1 MVALRR
7 SLVLAALAGG
17 AAAFTAPCGVPALRS
32 ERPATC
38 GVHMVKDAADGL
50 FTPIVKVAKS
60 LVGHK
65 ALDKIR
71 GNVIGQHSKVR
82 FICFAK
88 LTDAPVFGCIRR
100 WY

>member
-1 MVALRR
+1 
-7 SLVLAALAGG
+7 
-17 AAAFTAPCGVPALRS
+17 
-32 ERPATC
+32 
-38 GVHMVKDAADGL
+38 MVKDAADGL

-60 LVGHK
+60 LLGDK

-100 WY
+100 

>member
-50 FTPIVKVAKS
+50 FTPIAKVAKS

-100 WY
+100 